1 MAHVSQKITTRLQQ
15 AEEAIE
21 QGLIS
26 YKEAGKALM
35 DIRDEGLYKQSHDTF
50 EAYLKERWNWERS
63 YAHRLIEAAKVADNL
78 LPIGNV
84 PSNEAQA
91 RELTKLP
98 TADLQRAAYGV
109 AETIA
114 EQNKAGKVTAK
125 DVKNAVEIVHKVIQ
139 DNPSIKP
146 EDIAAKA
153 VEHGATTGIKPHEE
167 PTPVEDEA
175 EYTETDALHDQ
186 VAELQNIVAAG
197 FIGTTDEDRANGL
210 KLIADLRHEI
220 KTLNATLNAVTIS
233 RDTFQRENAEMK
245 KQLARQRNE
254 IEKLKVKKC

>member
-1 MAHVSQKITTRLQQ
+1 MSKITTRLQQ
-15 AEEAIE
+15 AEEVIE

-26 YKEAGKALM
+26 YREAGKALM
-35 DIRDEGLYKQSHDTF
+35 DIRDYGLYKQSHATF
-50 EAYLKERWNWERS
+50 EEYLKSRWNWERS

-98 TADLQRAAYGV
+98 TSDLQRAAYGV

-125 DVKNAVEIVHKVIQ
+125 DVKNAVEIVHKVIK

-153 VEHGATTGIKPHEE
+153 VEHGATDGLKPHEE
-167 PTPVEDEA
+167 PTPEE
-175 EYTETDALHDQ
+175 EYSESDALRDQ
-186 VAELQNIVAAG
+186 VTELQDMLASGVLSLTEEQKGAATEY
-197 FIGTTDEDRANGL
+197 IS
-210 KLIADLRHEI
+210 DLRQEI
-220 KTLNATLNAVTIS
+220 KTLKATLEAVTIS
-233 RDTFQRENAEMK
+233 RDTFQRENAEMR
-245 KQLARQRNE
+245 KQLARQRKE
-254 IEKLKVKKC
+254 IEKLSK

>member
-1 MAHVSQKITTRLQQ
+1 MAHVSQKITTKLQQ
-15 AEEAIE
+15 AEEVIE

-50 EAYLKERWNWERS
+50 EAYLKERWNWERT

-78 LPIGNV
+78 LPMGNI
-84 PSNEAQA
+84 PNERQA

-98 TADLQRAAYGV
+98 TAEFQRAAYGV

-167 PTPVEDEA
+167 AAPVEDDGAPSDEEISNAIKEHDEEIESMRRICESEDKIASALGEA
-175 EYTETDALHDQ
+175 KRYREQLRIIESR
-186 VAELQNIVAAG
+186 N
-197 FIGTTDEDRANGL
+197 NGL
-210 KLIADLRHEI
+210 MGELSAAKKKIASLERKI
-220 KTLNATLNAVTIS
+220 AK
-233 RDTFQRENAEMK
+233 M
-245 KQLARQRNE
+245 
-254 IEKLKVKKC
+254 EKVEKDDF

>member
-1 MAHVSQKITTRLQQ
+1 MSKITTRLQQ
-15 AEEAIE
+15 AEEVIE

-35 DIRDEGLYKQSHDTF
+35 DIRDEGLYKNDFSTF
-50 EAYLKERWNWERS
+50 EEYCSKRWNFGKSRA
-63 YAHRLIEAAKVADNL
+63 YQLIDASKVAINL
-78 LPIGNV
+78 STIVDV
-84 PSNEAQA
+84 PNEGQA

-98 TADLQRAAYGV
+98 NAELQKAAYGV

-114 EQNKAGKVTAK
+114 EQSKAGKVTAK

-153 VEHGATTGIKPHEE
+153 VEHGATTGIEPHEE
-167 PTPVEDEA
+167 PASPEE
-175 EYTETDALHDQ
+175 EYSEIDALHDQ
-186 VAELQNIVAAG
+186 ISELQNIVAAG
-197 FIGTTDEDRANGL
+197 FIGTTDEDRASGL

-220 KTLNATLNAVTIS
+220 KTLNATLDAVTIS

-245 KQLARQRNE
+245 KQLTRQRKE
-254 IEKLKVKKC
+254 IEKLKGKKC